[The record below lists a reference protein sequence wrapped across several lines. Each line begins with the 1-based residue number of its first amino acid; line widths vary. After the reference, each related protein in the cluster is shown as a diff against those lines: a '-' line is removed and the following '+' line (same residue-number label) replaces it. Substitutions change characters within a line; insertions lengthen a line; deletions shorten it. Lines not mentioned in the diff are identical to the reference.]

1 MRKILLS
8 LVALCM
14 CTFAYAGDVLYKT
27 LTFPE
32 GNSKEISSYT
42 DTWTATCEDF
52 TWTIANFNNN
62 KNAWEFIKCG
72 RKANASVA
80 SITTPQVSEILTKVV
95 VTFDAVKTD
104 KVNDTYLE
112 VASDADFTAD
122 VQKTQIDLAVG
133 EVNIMVPTP
142 KANQYYR
149 LVFDCAEGG
158 ANGFIVISKIQL
170 YKYDASSVSEPI
182 FTPAAGNYYSAINV
196 TIESAGADCYYSF
209 DGNNYTKYVEPIAV
223 GETCTISAYA
233 QIGETKSAV
242 KTATYAIAKR
252 YASIDELLK
261 ETPTTEGWPVIVPLN
276 EEEITGFYGG
286 TDYRNGVYLNY
297 KPTEQYFE
305 LYCRDAD
312 MSWQVGDK
320 LSGTAQGIYQEYN
333 GTWEISLV
341 SWEGITAGSASGV
354 QAPVITFDEATKTV
368 TITDPSGENNTIFYT
383 LDGSDPD
390 DSSIL
395 YEGPFTIE
403 QTTNVKAVCYNDD
416 DAKSGV
422 TAYKCTIE
430 AGLENIARL
439 IAACTA
445 TSQNDAPEVTFNMS
459 DVLVT
464 GVAGSNVFISDATGT
479 FLLYGSGSGL
489 KKGDK
494 IAGSVKG
501 KLYSYNGLPELS
513 VSDKWANVNKVSED
527 NEVALTIMK
536 AADVTAADASKYVAF
551 ENVKFVSQEEG
562 SKHITYTFKQDGFEF
577 NLFDNFDVLKNMTF
591 NSGDAY
597 TYILRVYAIPY
608 KEIIQYYAVS
618 ADDVTEFSSKEKAIC
633 QFDDF
638 EDNQLFNIK
647 EQTTVGYSS
656 TVASDAPSVVFETSD
671 ADVATIESGQINLV
685 GPGVATV
692 SFSTPETEWW
702 TAAKDSRTVRVWSG
716 AAGELEDAY
725 CVGDVKALFA
735 DGDTLKNVWVKAYVV
750 GSANSNMNKVTFG
763 NGEGTV
769 ATNLVVAAKAD
780 ESNAAKCLPVELPK
794 GKMRE
799 ALNLVDNPDN
809 LGKQVWLNGN
819 IIKYMS
825 VAGLKGVADYSF
837 DGKTPSAIENIKI
850 DDAQSVGVYNLAGQK
865 VDASFKGIVIING
878 KKYLNK

>member
-8 LVALCM
+8 LVALFICAINVKAEEVVFEFTDPSVYGFGVPAAGAFTQINSGDKITSGVITISPDFSSGNGM
-14 CTFAYAGDVLYKT
+14 RFFANTNTGVVNLRAYV
-27 LTFPE
+27 
-32 GNSKEISSYT
+32 NSTIN
-42 DTWTATCEDF
+42 F
-52 TWTIANFNNN
+52 TIDGT
-62 KNAWEFIKCG
+62 
-72 RKANASVA
+72 A
-80 SITTPQVSEILTKVV
+80 SITNIKFEGSNLGS
-95 VTFDAVKTD
+95 
-104 KVNDTYLE
+104 TYLTGEGYADGEWSGEAKTVTLNCIKSTVQFNKITVTYGQATGVSAPEFSLKGGNIYE
-112 VASDADFTAD
+112 VSSLTLTA
-122 VQKTQIDLAVG
+122 
-133 EVNIMVPTP
+133 
-142 KANQYYR
+142 
-149 LVFDCAEGG
+149 
-158 ANGFIVISKIQL
+158 
-170 YKYDASSVSEPI
+170 
-182 FTPAAGNYYSAINV
+182 AAGDIYYAFDEGEYSKYTSPITIDKSV
-196 TIESAGADCYYSF
+196 T
-209 DGNNYTKYVEPIAV
+209 V
-223 GETCTISAYA
+223 SAYA
-233 QIGETKSAV
+233 QVGETKSSV
-242 KTATYAIAKR
+242 KSNSYVMAKE
-252 YASIDELLK
+252 YESLDELLR
-261 ETPTTEGWPVIVPLN
+261 ETPTKTGWPVAVPVQG
-276 EEEITGFYGG
+276 EEIKDFYWSTAGENK
-286 TDYRNGVYLNY
+286 YKNGVYLVRQANG
-297 KPTEQYFE
+297 KDFE
-305 LYCRDAD
+305 LYKQGVPEE
-312 MSWQVGDK
+312 WQIGDK
-320 LSGTAQGIYQEYN
+320 LTGLAKGVYQDYN
-333 GTWEISLV
+333 GQWEISLV
-341 SWEGITAGSASGV
+341 SWDGFTNGTAVV

-430 AGLENIARL
+430 AGLENIAGL
-439 IAACTA
+439 LAECTA

-551 ENVKFVSQEEG
+551 ENVKFVTQEEG

-618 ADDVTEFSSKEKAIC
+618 ADDITEFSSKEKAIC

-638 EDNQLFNIK
+638 ADNQLFNMK
-647 EQTTVGYSS
+647 NQSYVAYNS
-656 TVASDAPSVVFETSD
+656 TVASDAPSFVFETSD
-671 ADVATIESGQINLV
+671 ADVATIEFGQINLV

-692 SFSTPETEWW
+692 SFSTPETEFY

-716 AAGELEDAY
+716 AAGEFNDAY

-735 DGDTLKNVWVKAYVV
+735 DGDTLKNVWVKAYIV
-750 GSANSNMNKVTFG
+750 GTAKSNMNNVIFG
-763 NGEGTV
+763 NGDGTQS
-769 ATNLVVAAKAD
+769 TNLVIAAKAD

-837 DGKTPSAIENIKI
+837 DGKTPSSIENIKI
-850 DDAQSVGVYNLAGQK
+850 DDAQSIGVYNLAGQK